1 MFLKDDDVSGVKC
14 FISFINFRHTQS
26 EKNLKIVSI
35 LFLIWSFYFPIKSY
49 KISFMVWIIY
59 SKLKINRKNLKINLE
74 NSFKIKSTSN
84 LWNFFKFTFNC
95 IIFGNTSDLVLC
107 NICFS
112 LFLNFEILLN
122 GKISSFKFF
131 QFVFFIVSIATEYLL
146 DSSIIEHSLT
156 IEKNLLDFSTNL
168 FGFCKTIR
176 GSFGHSFLIVDNVSR
191 VFFDS
196 LVILRLKIKINSEKD
211 FVFLKISKKPTYYEN
226 YCFSFLKPSIDF
238 STRFS
243 NISFFPINSF
253 NCNYLEIGKPNLKFL
268 NSKIRIVLPVEIS
281 FNDLFKKYAS
291 INEILIRFIDFFWY
305 KIFFSIKHQFNHF
318 LISWILISVIF
329 IEKNN
334 SKIGWIVGFNQLT
347 SILNA
352 KQLTI
357 CFKNLIKNTIRK
369 RSLFKNILNL
379 RLFSFYLLVLVNSS
393 IYNDRLEKKKY
404 HDSTEDSFS
413 FKPRENKDLKFVMRN
428 VYQIS
433 RFKIKKIKKVFFS
446 IKNIKIFSTINLLPK
461 CTNNL
466 KMYHKIETE
475 IHCLIVK
482 LTGCKQ
488 IISLLVYIFTIIKKK
503 ELFSHILEILK
514 KRNKVLREM
523 IKNKANRF
531 LLVKVLIK
539 SSLRRLKICRT
550 AILENLIPFRLV
562 NVNYLPRVLFEKK
575 LTKNYLFF
583 QNFEIITFFYK
594 RIKDW
599 KQTTRSDRN
608 SLIDFLKISNK
619 KEKKLALKTLFKVK
633 RAKKLF
639 NNGILNFCSNYLE
652 SISYFIL
659 FKSFNFLKNEFF
671 SLKGSLLGQTLVEIK
686 TLSFLYKLYFK
697 RLWFFL

>member
-1 MFLKDDDVSGVKC
+1 
-14 FISFINFRHTQS
+14 
-26 EKNLKIVSI
+26 
-35 LFLIWSFYFPIKSY
+35 
-49 KISFMVWIIY
+49 
-59 SKLKINRKNLKINLE
+59 
-74 NSFKIKSTSN
+74 
-84 LWNFFKFTFNC
+84 
-95 IIFGNTSDLVLC
+95 
-107 NICFS
+107 
-112 LFLNFEILLN
+112 
-122 GKISSFKFF
+122 
-131 QFVFFIVSIATEYLL
+131 
-146 DSSIIEHSLT
+146 
-156 IEKNLLDFSTNL
+156 
-168 FGFCKTIR
+168 
-176 GSFGHSFLIVDNVSR
+176 VSR
-191 VFFDS
+191 VFFDT

-253 NCNYLEIGKPNLKFL
+253 NYNYLEIEKPNLKFL
-268 NSKIRIVLPVEIS
+268 NSKIRIGLPVEIS

-334 SKIGWIVGFNQLT
+334 SKIGWIVGFNHLT
-347 SILNA
+347 SILNI

-369 RSLFKNILNL
+369 RSLFKNILNS
-379 RLFSFYLLVLVNSS
+379 RLFSFYLLVLINSS
-393 IYNDRLEKKKY
+393 NYNDRLKKKKY

-413 FKPRENKDLKFVMRN
+413 FKPRENRDLKFIIRN
-428 VYQIS
+428 MYQIS
-433 RFKIKKIKKVFFS
+433 RFKIRKIKKVFFS
-446 IKNIKIFSTINLLPK
+446 IKNIKIFSTISLLPK
-461 CTNNL
+461 CAVNS

-482 LTGCKQ
+482 LTGYKQ

-514 KRNKVLREM
+514 KRNKILREM

-562 NVNYLPRVLFEKK
+562 NVNYLPRGLFEKK

-583 QNFEIITFFYK
+583 QNFEIMTFFYK
-594 RIKDW
+594 RITEW

-671 SLKGSLLGQTLVEIK
+671 SLKGSLLGQTLIEIK